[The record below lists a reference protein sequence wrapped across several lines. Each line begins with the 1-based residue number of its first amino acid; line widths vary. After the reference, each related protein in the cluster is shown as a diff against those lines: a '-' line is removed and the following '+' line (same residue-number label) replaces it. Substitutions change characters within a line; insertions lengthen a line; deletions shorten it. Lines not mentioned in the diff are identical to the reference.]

1 MAKQTFIEQSKN
13 FLTRLTSAQK
23 FIFGFA
29 IILVVGILLA
39 IILSASKKNFGVLYN
54 SLDPQD
60 AAKIVEILNE
70 KQISYELSDNGTTIL
85 IERSKIYETRLQ
97 LASEGLPQT
106 SIVGYEIFDR
116 TNLGM
121 SEFVQKLNYRRALE
135 GELARTIS
143 SVQEIEKARVHIV
156 IPEKALF
163 EKDQKPPTASVIL
176 TLKSG
181 RGISPSSIYGVQN
194 LVAGSIEG
202 MSTENVTVV
211 DHKGKVLNE
220 QRLDVTS
227 IAGITA
233 QQHEQ
238 QRKVELYLSD
248 KVQSMLNE
256 VLGPGNSQVRVNTE
270 LDFTQKET
278 TITDFDPEK
287 QVERSTQ
294 TIEETHETSDSLI
307 VNSSGDVVQSV
318 VPYANLKKSQSNI
331 IANYEIPKTVEHI
344 VQEVGKLKRLSVAV
358 VVNGTYKVAEQ
369 NNQKSLQ
376 YIPRNE
382 EEMQKLTEIVKNSI
396 GYDPT
401 RNDQVSVINVPFDS
415 RYEEEEL
422 LKFEEVPFWKNP
434 DIQKLMLLGAIIL
447 VTLFIMFRLLRAKD
461 ISEKMGGALLL
472 PAKSFQDSLEQEG
485 LTDIELVGE
494 DTLLLPPEF
503 PEPLLLETVKEQEE
517 FLTPVGI
524 AGRPLHDKAKLTEL
538 ARAKLEGS
546 PELTEDAL
554 MKLEL
559 KKRVQSYLEYETE
572 NAVKLVRILL
582 SQEQDEKGQSQNL
595 NK

>member
-1 MAKQTFIEQSKN
+1 MAKQSFIEQSTN
-13 FLTRLTSAQK
+13 FFKRLSTGQK
-23 FIFGFA
+23 LIFGGAILLVA
-29 IILVVGILLA
+29 III
-39 IILSASKKNFGVLYN
+39 IILISSASKQNMAVLYN

-70 KQISYELSDNGTTIL
+70 KQIKYELRDNGTTIL
-85 IERSKIYETRLQ
+85 IERDKIYETRLQ

-106 SIVGYEIFDR
+106 STVGYEIFDR

-181 RGISPSSIYGVQN
+181 RGINKS
-194 LVAGSIEG
+194 SIEG
-202 MSTENVTVV
+202 IQNLIAGSVEGMSPDNVTVV
-211 DHKGKVLNE
+211 DHKGKILNE
-220 QRLDVTS
+220 QPLDS
-227 IAGITA
+227 KSLSGITA

-238 QRKVELYLSD
+238 QKKVEQYLAD
-248 KVQSMLNE
+248 KVQTMLNE
-256 VLGPGNSQVRVNTE
+256 VLGPGNAQVRVNTE

-294 TIEETHETSDSLI
+294 TIEESQETSDSLI
-307 VNSSGDVVQSV
+307 VNNSGDVIQSV
-318 VPYANLKKSQSNI
+318 VPYASLKKSQSNV

-358 VVNGTYKVAEQ
+358 VVNGTYKIVEQ
-369 NNQKSLQ
+369 NNQRSLQ
-376 YIPRNE
+376 YLPRTE

-401 RNDQVSVINVPFDS
+401 RNDQVSVINVPFS
-415 RYEEEEL
+415 TRYEEEEL
-422 LKFEEVPFWKNP
+422 LKLEEMPWWQNP
-434 DIQKLMLLGAIIL
+434 DIQKLILLGAIIL
-447 VTLFIMFRLLRAKD
+447 ITTIIMFRILRAKD
-461 ISEKMGGALLL
+461 ISEKMGVTFLL
-472 PAKSFQDSLEQEG
+472 PEKSLKESLEQEG
-485 LTDIELVGE
+485 LEDIELVGE
-494 DTLLLPPEF
+494 DTILLPPES
-503 PEPLLLETVKEQEE
+503 PSPLLLETMKGAEE
-517 FLTPVGI
+517 LPPLEGI
-524 AGRPLHDKAKLTEL
+524 AGKPLYDKEKLQEL
-538 ARAKLEGS
+538 ARAKIEGA

-559 KKRVQSYLEYETE
+559 KKKVQSYMENETE
-572 NAVKLVRILL
+572 NAVKLVRMLL
-582 SQEQDEKGQSQNL
+582 SQESEEKQ
-595 NK
+595 K